1 MTDSEDDDETLI
13 YELQMRHID
22 IIKSLRKQIDEM
34 EQVVK
39 YMEKDNEQIW
49 KLVEKIKEKK
59 KDIRIRRD

>member
-34 EQVVK
+34 EQVIK
-39 YMEKDNEQIW
+39 YMEKDNEEIW
-49 KLVEKIKEKK
+49 ELVKKIKEKQ
-59 KDIRIRRD
+59 KDIRLTHA